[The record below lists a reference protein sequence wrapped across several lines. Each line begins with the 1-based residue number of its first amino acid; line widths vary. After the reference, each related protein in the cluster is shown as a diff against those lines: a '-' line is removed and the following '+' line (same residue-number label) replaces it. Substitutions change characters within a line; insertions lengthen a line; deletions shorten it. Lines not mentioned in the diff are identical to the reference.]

1 MPHFSANLSMLF
13 AELPTLE
20 RPAAARAAG
29 FGVVE
34 IQFPYEQPATDWV
47 TAKAQAGVEVLL
59 INSPP
64 GDFAAGER
72 GLAALPGREADFRAC
87 IAQARDYVAALKVKR
102 VHVMSGITPAA
113 AEPERCAATLAA
125 NLDHAAATLAEVGAI
140 AQVEALNSR
149 DVPGYHLT
157 STAAALAAI
166 DAAGHPNLAIQYD
179 LYHMQIMEGD
189 LIRTMAANL
198 SRIGHIQFADNPGR
212 HEPGTGEINFPQ
224 VFAAIDAMGYAGYVG
239 AEYTP
244 SMRTEDTLGWRQ
256 V

>member
-1 MPHFSANLSMLF
+1 
-13 AELPTLE
+13 
-20 RPAAARAAG
+20 
-29 FGVVE
+29 
-34 IQFPYEQPATDWV
+34 
-47 TAKAQAGVEVLL
+47 
-59 INSPP
+59 
-64 GDFAAGER
+64 
-72 GLAALPGREADFRAC
+72 
-87 IAQARDYVAALKVKR
+87 
-102 VHVMSGITPAA
+102 MSGITPAA